1 MTELSAPQVTVIGAG
16 LAGAEAA
23 WQAAQAGA
31 EVILYEMRPASTTLL
46 HRTDL
51 PGELV
56 GTNSLGVGVPEKASG
71 LLKQE
76 LRQLDSLV
84 LRCADDSV
92 VSSTHELLVDR
103 TAMAGAI
110 TDSIAAHPRIELRRE
125 EVTELPDTE
134 PLIVATG
141 PLTSQPLARSVYRR
155 LREPYRFFY
164 QASAPVVSLSSIC
177 ERGLLPG
184 SPRDPED
191 ETGLNCLLD
200 ESAFDA
206 FCAAVAAAQT
216 TLPAEHAREEMVD
229 RHLPIEAM
237 VHDPH
242 LLRRGPMN
250 PGRLMDPDS
259 GQRPAAIVRLLP
271 EDAESEL
278 WRLSEMATGLLP
290 EEQEQVFG
298 MIPGL
303 EGLEIVRPGQ
313 IARSVCLCAPAFLAR
328 SGRVRNGEGLFL
340 VGGLIGTADYVEAAA
355 TGWLAGVNAARWAQG
370 QQPVLFPRETMLAA
384 LMNRLTGSNPDTFAP
399 QLVNFGM
406 LAAVPGDS
414 DLSKEERRQVQIERS
429 RAAVAEFVAEPGP
442 EPSG

>member
-1 MTELSAPQVTVIGAG
+1 
-16 LAGAEAA
+16 
-23 WQAAQAGA
+23 
-31 EVILYEMRPASTTLL
+31 MRPASTTPL

-84 LRCADDSV
+84 LRCADGSV
-92 VSSTHELLVDR
+92 ISDVQELLVDR
-103 TAMAGAI
+103 KAMAGAI
-110 TDSIAAHPRIELRRE
+110 TDSIAAHPRIELRCE

-141 PLTSQPLARSVYRR
+141 PLTSQPLARSLYRR
-155 LREPYRFFY
+155 LRQPYRFFY
-164 QASAPVVSLSSIC
+164 QASAPIVRLRNIYD
-177 ERGLLPG
+177 RGLLPG

-200 ESAFDA
+200 ESAFDV

-216 TLPAEHAREEMVD
+216 TLPAEHAPEEMLD
-229 RHLPIEAM
+229 RYLPIELM
-237 VHDPH
+237 VQRDVH
-242 LLRRGPMN
+242 LLRRGPMS
-250 PGRLMDPDS
+250 PGRLVDPES
-259 GQRPAAIVRLLP
+259 GQRLAAIVRLLS

-313 IARSVCLCAPAFLAR
+313 IARSVYLCAPALLAR

-340 VGGLIGTADYVEAAA
+340 AGGLIGTADYVEAAA

-384 LMNRLTGSNPDTFAP
+384 LMNHLTGSNADTFAP
-399 QLVNFGM
+399 QPVNFGM
-406 LAAVPGDS
+406 MPVVAEDA
-414 DLSKEERRQVQIERS
+414 DLPKEERRRAQVDRS
-429 RAAVAEFVAEPGP
+429 RAALDEFVAGK
-442 EPSG
+442 